1 MEFSEAQ
8 KAKMLKYLLAGLAV
22 GGGTNL
28 TLNLMS
34 YLADKKKDLS
44 DAEQKEKEAKGL
56 NRVIYEID
64 PKEYAWLEKEASV
77 KTAEEGVAGDTLT
90 QALAILALTGGL
102 YGGYRGADIL
112 HDKLRRSELEAQQ
125 QEELENYNK
134 KLYLLA
140 KAKAKTASENLT
152 KIAAFSD
159 IAGIGLG
166 ALLLTALGSA
176 WASREFLKKQYPKLN
191 LEKTLNDQNSLMAS
205 LQTPALPLFIEK
217 EIVKTDSDEPKNLDK
232 DENEEPI
239 EDEEK
244 DPFAKLEKLSF
255 DKQASYVNEAIIG
268 LCYELEKKGKQGS
281 ATNIIKSAAIG
292 LTEPIKEAT
301 NKYNASYTVFD
312 AVDALEHFHKEASI
326 DPVREQVAITWLATE
341 PQVSKAI
348 MPQMC
353 AELLDHMPI
362 LSKVASELNAPN
374 LEHIVT
380 GLLSTA
386 VIQKRQN
393 TFKDLAFSKEA
404 HTKIASEDNTI
415 HASNAELLEN
425 LLQNLLPIQEQV
437 KNF

>member
-8 KAKMLKYLLAGLAV
+8 KAKMLKYLLTGLAV

-28 TLNLMS
+28 TLNLIS
-34 YLADKKKDLS
+34 YLSDKNRDVS
-44 DAEQKEKEAKGL
+44 DAEQKEKEARGL
-56 NRVIYEID
+56 NRLVYEID

-77 KTAEEGVAGDTLT
+77 KTAEESVAGDTLT

-102 YGGYRGADIL
+102 YGGYRGADML
-112 HDKLRRSELEAQQ
+112 HDKVRRAELEKQQ
-125 QEELENYNK
+125 EEELENYNK

-191 LEKTLNDQNSLMAS
+191 LEKTLNDQNPLAAAIN
-205 LQTPALPLFIEK
+205 TPALPLFLEK
-217 EIVKTDSDEPKNLDK
+217 ETVKIDSDEPKNLDK

-255 DKQASYVNEAIIG
+255 AKQASYVNEAIIG

-281 ATNIIKSAAIG
+281 ATNLIKAAAAG
-292 LTEPIKEAT
+292 LTEPIKTAT
-301 NKYNASYTVFD
+301 NKYNDNYTIFD
-312 AVDALEHFHKEASI
+312 TVDNLDYFYKNASI
-326 DPVREQVAITWLATE
+326 DPKREQVAMTWLATE
-341 PQVSKAI
+341 PQVSNAI
-348 MPQMC
+348 MPQLC

-393 TFKDLAFSKEA
+393 AFKDLSFDENIQIKTAA
-404 HTKIASEDNTI
+404 INAGC
-415 HASNAELLEN
+415 ASNAELLEKI
-425 LLQNLLPIQEQV
+425 LQNPFTIQQQV